1 MDGLF
6 GILTG
11 FLEVQPI
18 QTGQENAL
26 YRAWSFMRTIAN
38 IAFVIAF
45 LIIIY
50 SQLTNFGV
58 SNYGIKKL
66 LPRIIIA
73 AILVNLSYVIC
84 SVAIDTSNVLGYGVQ
99 DIFIQIRN
107 SLVGSEGNSWDV
119 LSWESIAGFV
129 LAGGTGAVAGGI
141 AIVSAVSMGTAALPL
156 LLTGLVTVLVAILIA
171 LAIMALRQAL
181 ITILTVL
188 APLAFV
194 AYLLP
199 NTEKW
204 FGKWR
209 ETFMTML
216 ILFPAFSV
224 IFGGS
229 QLAGTVIIQNADSIN
244 LIILGLIVQV
254 APLFVTPLLL
264 KFSGSLLGR
273 IAGLVNN
280 PQKGIID
287 RTRNFAKDR
296 SDNMR
301 AKRLGT
307 TARPGVLGSGQ
318 RLAQRLDHNR
328 RRREGWRNAH
338 NAMAD
343 ASWANSSSFSDIDQ
357 ASRRA
362 SEEKQLGETLSQQR
376 YTNSKVTNVGIRQL
390 DVDVR
395 QAKLNLEN
403 AELKASNENWEKN
416 HSSPV
421 VTSKLQQH
429 VLKDEQAALH
439 SQHDLEW
446 DEFKGGEY
454 GHAPMTAVT
463 AALMRESQEN
473 TRRLALNAMRNESAK
488 RVLTQTTTAELEAN
502 TTMLDGQLLQ
512 AYAGGIQGV
521 TGSQRALAS
530 AISTQS
536 QAHSEAIKNA
546 QAILSHGNYND
557 STIRQFALGNTVAGT
572 NILVTDDIR
581 EAAILKIAG
590 GPNTDEII
598 HLMEGIQIDSSPR
611 TLDFRQAFY
620 DSLMSNSAKPK
631 WATAGVMAAVRDGTA
646 PPAGQGRLDKW
657 ISDAFN
663 ADKFSSA
670 DTIVNH
676 DKSYLDEL
684 ANAMARNPALFN
696 AQARARFKEQY
707 SIATTNPRYK
717 GLIGDSAEVLER
729 LGKLI

>member
-1 MDGLF
+1 MWEHQLSTSHRGSSVRSIFIFVIAALAAALLWILAVPQATFAADASWNGSAVSYENNTYNGPADEKLIEILKLPKDSSVYTFVEPDTASNRKMHVIYFAPGVDPGTSSQANYRTYDYAGQTAITGGSTPQTVAITPQESSEGTSSCAVDGGLGWIICPVTNTLASFMDGLF

-296 SDNMR
+296 S
-301 AKRLGT
+301 L
-307 TARPGVLGSGQ
+307 L
-318 RLAQRLDHNR
+318 
-328 RRREGWRNAH
+328 
-338 NAMAD
+338 
-343 ASWANSSSFSDIDQ
+343 
-357 ASRRA
+357 
-362 SEEKQLGETLSQQR
+362 
-376 YTNSKVTNVGIRQL
+376 
-390 DVDVR
+390 
-395 QAKLNLEN
+395 
-403 AELKASNENWEKN
+403 
-416 HSSPV
+416 
-421 VTSKLQQH
+421 
-429 VLKDEQAALH
+429 
-439 SQHDLEW
+439 DLE
-446 DEFKGGEY
+446 Y
-454 GHAPMTAVT
+454 
-463 AALMRESQEN
+463 
-473 TRRLALNAMRNESAK
+473 
-488 RVLTQTTTAELEAN
+488 
-502 TTMLDGQLLQ
+502 
-512 AYAGGIQGV
+512 
-521 TGSQRALAS
+521 
-530 AISTQS
+530 
-536 QAHSEAIKNA
+536 
-546 QAILSHGNYND
+546 
-557 STIRQFALGNTVAGT
+557 
-572 NILVTDDIR
+572 
-581 EAAILKIAG
+581 
-590 GPNTDEII
+590 
-598 HLMEGIQIDSSPR
+598 
-611 TLDFRQAFY
+611 
-620 DSLMSNSAKPK
+620 
-631 WATAGVMAAVRDGTA
+631 
-646 PPAGQGRLDKW
+646 
-657 ISDAFN
+657 
-663 ADKFSSA
+663 
-670 DTIVNH
+670 
-676 DKSYLDEL
+676 
-684 ANAMARNPALFN
+684 
-696 AQARARFKEQY
+696 
-707 SIATTNPRYK
+707 
-717 GLIGDSAEVLER
+717 
-729 LGKLI
+729 